1 MAILHYAEQRPANTV
16 LPHNVGL
23 WRIAVSHM
31 RHIAHVDGGAVHGL
45 NRQIIEFSHGL
56 RTGIQLYLMLQ
67 RPELRG
73 TGRQNKILCAD
84 GIHHVHRTQVRGLES
99 RRI

>member
-1 MAILHYAEQRPANTV
+1 MAILHYAEQGAANAV

-23 WRIAVSHM
+23 WRIAVSHI
-31 RHIAHVDGGAVHGL
+31 RHVPHVDCRTIHRL
-45 NRQIIEFSHGL
+45 NRQIIEFSHRL
-56 RTGIQLYLMLQ
+56 RAGIQLYLMLQ